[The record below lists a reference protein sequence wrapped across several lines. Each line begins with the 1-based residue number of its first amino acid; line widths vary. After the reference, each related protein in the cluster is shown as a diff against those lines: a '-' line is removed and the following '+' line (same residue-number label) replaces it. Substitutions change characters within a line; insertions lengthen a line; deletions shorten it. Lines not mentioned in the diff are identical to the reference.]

1 MKLINN
7 DILKELEIRLNTEK
21 DEDKRQEI
29 KERINKI
36 KFSYQERMGFIKK

>member
-21 DEDKRQEI
+21 DEDKRHEI

>member
-1 MKLINN
+1 MKSINN
-7 DILKELEIRLNTEK
+7 DILKELEIRLNIEK

>member
-1 MKLINN
+1 MKSINN

>member
-1 MKLINN
+1 MKLTNN

>member
-1 MKLINN
+1 MKLTNN

-29 KERINKI
+29 KENK
-36 KFSYQERMGFIKK
+36 